1 MSDLAKKKE
10 TKPGQ
15 IREIYMW
22 NEDRT
27 DLVVKDTE
35 DLEEVMK
42 ERAKGVSI
50 YELIEKHGAL
60 ELIPGYG
67 ADTVKSDGK
76 LHYSADQDFTDIPE
90 FGTDIL
96 NKQMEESEK
105 KLQAD
110 LAAAEKAKADAEAA
124 KQKAIED
131 AKAREEFIKKQMEAS
146 KGEDK

>member
-76 LHYSADQDFTDIPE
+76 LHYAADQDFTDIPE